1 MCAVEYWVHDHAP
14 KQSTLEFFNERLVR
28 RFFFDLMLPSR
39 TVTSLV
45 FTGLKIYQRSG
56 LQSLVHR
63 TGLLDAVNALP
74 TPLQGQ
80 LKTPEELM
88 PATGGDLLPEPLAEI
103 TPALGRKRYP
113 VRFVSACIFYQSYR
127 NINEA
132 TILILTANGCEVITP
147 GRQQCCGALHVHAAE
162 AERRKQLAPPN
173 IDF

>member
-63 TGLLDAVNALP
+63 TGLLDALNAPP
-74 TPLQGQ
+74 TPLQGK
-80 LKTPEELM
+80 LKTPEELV

-103 TPALGRKRYP
+103 TPALGRKRYR
-113 VRFVSACIFYQSYR
+113 VGFVSGCIMDQVYR
-127 NINEA
+127 NI
-132 TILILTANGCEVITP
+132 
-147 GRQQCCGALHVHAAE
+147 HAATL
-162 AERRKQLAPPN
+162 RLLTVN
-173 IDF
+173 GSDV